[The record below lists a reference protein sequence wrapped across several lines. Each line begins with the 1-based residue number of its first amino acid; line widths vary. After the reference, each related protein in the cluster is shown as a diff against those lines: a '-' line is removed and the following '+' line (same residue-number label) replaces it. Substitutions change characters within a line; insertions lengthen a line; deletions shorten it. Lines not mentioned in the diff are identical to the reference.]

1 MKKILRQTASIL
13 ACMWL
18 FAACSDDAKNETPV
32 TISVDRAS
40 LDMFVGDVEV
50 ITASPTSETF
60 EWKSNNPAVATV
72 SGGTVTAIGAGET
85 SIVVS
90 CRDAKEVTIPVTVTV
105 KIPVTEISVS
115 PSSLTLLLPGTA
127 TLTASLL
134 PANHNE
140 SNTTLLWQSSHPA
153 VVTVTAGVVE
163 AVDYGAATIT
173 VTLEGNPSIKAEVPV
188 SVSRGI
194 PVVDV
199 STFVESGIPNVL
211 QSQVSF
217 TKDEEFLI
225 TGIDASEIAAAYNRD
240 FFDYNAGTLTFTGET
255 GTWDVF
261 YSSRYHYFWVARMSD
276 NYPTTLWIFGNGF
289 SCPPVWHSDFNNI
302 SGNDGDVRQLAY
314 MKPLGNSQYQ
324 ATIYISNTH
333 SWGDAE
339 IEIRSIRTSSAQ
351 RLSSPTLTGDYTGL
365 SSMAWGIFYNGNANF
380 VPGYF
385 RLTVDVSNADLSN
398 GTGAVVNFEKLN

>member
-1 MKKILRQTASIL
+1 MKKILRQTVSIL

-40 LDMFVGDVEV
+40 LEMFVGDVEV

-72 SGGTVTAIGAGET
+72 SGGTVTAMGAGET

-90 CRDAKEVTIPVTVTV
+90 CRDAKEVTIPVTVKV

-153 VVTVTAGVVE
+153 VATVNAGVVE

-225 TGIDASEIAAAYNRD
+225 TGIEESEIAAAYNRD

-261 YSSRYHYFWVARMSD
+261 YSSRYHYFWVGKMDDVAPATYWLM
-276 NYPTTLWIFGNGF
+276 GAGF
-289 SCPPVWHSDFNNI
+289 SCPPVWNSDFNGI
-302 SGNDGDVRQLAY
+302 GADDWTDIRMLAY
-314 MKPLGNSQYQ
+314 MKKVDENRYQ
-324 ATIYISNTH
+324 VTIYISPSTH
-333 SWGDAE
+333 GWGDSEMQIWPGRNIGPRVDPSGA
-339 IEIRSIRTSSAQ
+339 
-351 RLSSPTLTGDYTGL
+351 TLTGDTSGMSARNWGL
-365 SSMAWGIFYNGNANF
+365 LGLG
-380 VPGYF
+380 VGGYYRITF
-385 RLTVDVSNADLSN
+385 DLS
-398 GTGAVVNFEKLN
+398 GGWSAATIHFEKLN